1 MYYFTYF
8 ISESL
13 RAERREYE
21 YEYESHLSLSLSLS
35 LSPCQLS
42 MCRRMQAC
50 KIAKKTPLTLF
61 HLVAT
66 ALALPLLK
74 GRAAPA
80 PLHLQIQ

>member
-1 MYYFTYF
+1 MYYFITYF

-13 RAERREYE
+13 RAERRE